1 MVKHLKLGQNYEDF
15 EIKKLLVTILVNLSV
30 DSSVIPVS
38 KHKKVQHFLTP
49 NIFTFFFKFIVL
61 NRHSPLCRNKVELI

>member
-15 EIKKLLVTILVNLSV
+15 EIKKLLVTILINLSV

-38 KHKKVQHFLTP
+38 KQKML
-49 NIFTFFFKFIVL
+49 NIF
-61 NRHSPLCRNKVELI
+61 